1 MRIRDGSSDVCSSDL
16 GGAALGLVVLVV
28 LKRRGVAA
36 RWLYAVPGALLGL
49 LRLKSGVHAT
59 LAGVMLAL
67 TVPLR
72 TRDDND
78 RADRA
83 SPLHRLEHGLHPW
96 VAFLIIPIFGF
107 ANAGVS
113 FAGMNLQTLMQP
125 VPLGIADRKSTRLNS
140 SH

>member
-1 MRIRDGSSDVCSSDL
+1 
-16 GGAALGLVVLVV
+16 
-28 LKRRGVAA
+28 
-36 RWLYAVPGALLGL
+36 
-49 LRLKSGVHAT
+49 
-59 LAGVMLAL
+59 MLAL

-125 VPLGIADRKSTRLNS
+125 VPLGIAAGLFVGKQIGVFGFAWLAIKSGHAHLPAQASWRQLHGIALLRSEERRVGKECVSTCRS
-140 SH
+140 RWAWYH

>member
-1 MRIRDGSSDVCSSDL
+1 
-16 GGAALGLVVLVV
+16 
-28 LKRRGVAA
+28 
-36 RWLYAVPGALLGL
+36 
-49 LRLKSGVHAT
+49 
-59 LAGVMLAL
+59 MLAL

-72 TRDDND
+72 TRDDSD

-125 VPLGIADRKSTRLNS
+125 VPLGIAAGSFVGKQTGVFGFAWLPITSGHAPLPGQPSWRPRHRSDRRRYGKEW
-140 SH
+140 